1 MVTDKMNDGVGKK
14 IVEALKMQQDD
25 SQDYSSDEM
34 NNSENTFGDDLS
46 SRNSFTQENEISSE
60 SASSDLHSKIQSQ
73 LQQAQYQSS
82 FVDNAFQQSLS
93 RNLGGGVLPSVP
105 DDFEYPANVAVLKQ
119 LIGKLP
125 TGVSRQTGAIIIR
138 QTMEALGI
146 SMPTVIQEAKQVR
159 ETLMNNSKEC
169 QASISEYRKQISILE
184 AKSQQCQRQSAVMND
199 IINLFVQTN

>member
-46 SRNSFTQENEISSE
+46 SRNSFTQENESSSE
-60 SASSDLHSKIQSQ
+60 SVSSDLHSKIQSQ

-93 RNLGGGVLPSVP
+93 KNLGGGVLPSVP

>member
-46 SRNSFTQENEISSE
+46 SRNSFTQENESSSE
-60 SASSDLHSKIQSQ
+60 SVSSDLHSKIQSQ